1 MQIDVFG
8 KESCARCETTKHKL
22 EHFIAKFGASERVQL
37 TFYDMDTEE
46 GMTEGAFR
54 DVFDVPTTIVCRD
67 GQALARWAGQIPPSA
82 DIKGFL
88 GTA

>member
-8 KESCARCETTKHKL
+8 KGNCARCQTTKHKL
-22 EHFIAKFGASERVQL
+22 EHFIGKLGVGERVRL
-37 TFYDMDTEE
+37 TFYDMDTED

-54 DVFDVPTTIVCRD
+54 DVFEVPTTIVCRD
-67 GQALARWAGQIPPSA
+67 GQALARWAGQIPPTA
-82 DIKGFL
+82 DLKSFL